1 MDGSQALE
9 EALKE
14 VMAHELQILFTA
26 PDVVVNGIVEKLR
39 STNSIDVGE
48 LAKDIDE
55 LKSEGDKTSKRN
67 VNKILPSLKVSP
79 LKSLSFQE
87 KESTPLEVFV
97 VPKFEAFKPKVPK
110 FEIEL

>member
-1 MDGSQALE
+1 VDTSQALA

-14 VMAHELQILFTA
+14 VIEHELQLLFTT
-26 PDVVVNGIVEKLR
+26 PDIAVKGIVEKLR
-39 STNSIDVGE
+39 STNSIDVGA
-48 LAKDIDE
+48 LIKDIGV
-55 LKSEGDKTSKRN
+55 LKFAEDMTSKRN

-79 LKSLSFQE
+79 LKSPSFQE

-110 FEIEL
+110 LETEL

>member
-1 MDGSQALE
+1 MDGSQALA

-14 VMAHELQILFTA
+14 VIEHELQLLFTA
-26 PDVVVNGIVEKLR
+26 PDVAVNGIVEKLR
-39 STNSIDVGE
+39 STNSIDVGV
-48 LAKDIDE
+48 LTKDIGV
-55 LKSEGDKTSKRN
+55 LKFDDDKTSKRK

-87 KESTPLEVFV
+87 KDSTPLEVFV